1 MLKLLVLVAALLP
14 FASLAQD
21 ATPAGSPDAGRE
33 LFLDHCATCHGVD
46 GAGNGPTAP
55 ALILQPTNLTLLS
68 AANNGAFPIFRVISR
83 IDGRDPLVS
92 HGSPMPVYGDFFE
105 GKGIAYPDA
114 SGQPIMTSQPIVDL
128 VAYLKALQQ

>member
-1 MLKLLVLVAALLP
+1 MLKPLFLIAALLP
-14 FASLAQD
+14 LAAQSQD
-21 ATPAGSPDAGRE
+21 AAEGKE

-46 GAGNGPTAP
+46 ATGNGPTAP
-55 ALILQPTNLTLLS
+55 ALILQPTNLTMLS
-68 AANNGAFPIFRVISR
+68 ETNDGKFPTFRVVAR

-105 GKGIAYPDA
+105 GRGVALPED

-128 VAYLKALQQ
+128 VAYLKTLQE

>member
-1 MLKLLVLVAALLP
+1 MLRPLLFIAALAP
-14 FASLAQD
+14 AVAQSQD
-21 ATPAGSPDAGRE
+21 ADAGRE
-33 LFLDHCATCHGVD
+33 TYLDYCATCHGLD
-46 GAGNGPTAP
+46 ATGNGPTAP

-68 AANNGAFPIFRVISR
+68 ANNGGEFPTFRVVAR

-105 GKGIAYPDA
+105 GKGVALPDP

-128 VAYLKALQQ
+128 VAYLEGLQE